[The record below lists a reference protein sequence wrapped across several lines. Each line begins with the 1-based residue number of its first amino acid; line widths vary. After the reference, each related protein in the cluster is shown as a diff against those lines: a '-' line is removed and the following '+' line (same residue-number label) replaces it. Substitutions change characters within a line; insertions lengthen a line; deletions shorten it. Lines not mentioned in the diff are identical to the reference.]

1 VVRTRCAL
9 RYVPIVLEVRNPK
22 AIVVLN
28 SNRMADIG
36 RDINL
41 DILRVEG
48 YRKFCNKI
56 WNATRF
62 AMLKLD
68 ESFVPAPPIV
78 SKYIIRLDSISH
90 GVDLPA
96 DW

>member
-1 VVRTRCAL
+1 MLA
-9 RYVPIVLEVRNPK
+9 
-22 AIVVLN
+22 
-28 SNRMADIG
+28 G

-68 ESFVPAPPIV
+68 EQFVPGPPKV
-78 SKYIIRLDSISH
+78 SSLFVTATQDC
-90 GVDLPA
+90 
-96 DW
+96 